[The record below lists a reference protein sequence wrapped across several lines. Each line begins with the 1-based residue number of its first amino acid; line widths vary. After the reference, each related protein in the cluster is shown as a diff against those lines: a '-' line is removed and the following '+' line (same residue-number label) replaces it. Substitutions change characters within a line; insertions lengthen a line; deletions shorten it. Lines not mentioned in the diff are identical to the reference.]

1 MSRRGLLENKLME
14 MQRRGEK
21 ALIPYICGGDPGL
34 EETVRLVPALALAGA
49 DVVEIGIPFS
59 DPVADGPVIQ
69 KAAARAL
76 AAGATTAKILDAVA
90 EIRRHT
96 DVPIVL
102 MSYYN
107 PIYSFG
113 VEKFAKVAADAGV
126 DGVIVPDIPL
136 EESGPLRQAAA
147 ASGLAVVP
155 LVAPNSGPERLAA
168 ITAAGSGF
176 IYCVSV
182 KGVTGVRQEIDTD
195 IEKFINCVRSHTKL
209 PLAVGFGI
217 SGPEQAVQM
226 AVYCDAVVVGS
237 ALVEIISGKGKNPDL
252 ISAVA
257 GRVREIK
264 HALNG
269 LGGLAN
275 AAI

>member
-1 MSRRGLLENKLME
+1 MSRRGLLEHKLME
-14 MQRRGEK
+14 MQSRGEK

-76 AAGATTAKILDAVA
+76 AAGTTTAKIIDAVA

-107 PIYSFG
+107 PIHSFG
-113 VEKFAKVAADAGV
+113 VERFADIASSAGV
-126 DGVIVPDIPL
+126 DGVIVPDLPL

-147 ASGLAVVP
+147 GCGMAVLP
-155 LVAPNSGPERLAA
+155 LVAPNSGQERLAA
-168 ITAAGSGF
+168 ITAAASGF

-195 IEKFINCVRSHTKL
+195 IAKFISCVRSHTKL

-217 SGPEQAVQM
+217 SGPEQAARM
-226 AVYCDAVVVGS
+226 AAFCDAVVVGS
-237 ALVEIISGKGKNPDL
+237 ALVEIISDKGNSPDL
-252 ISAVA
+252 IPAVA
-257 GRVREIK
+257 GRVRELK
-264 HALNG
+264 QALNG
-269 LGGLAN
+269 LGGFAN